1 MTAFPID
8 NVRELFP
15 ALKRTYN
22 GMSAVYLDGPGG
34 SQVVKTAIEA
44 MVSYMSNGGANLHG
58 QFPSSRETEDYI
70 AQARSIVGDLVG
82 AEENEVAFGQ
92 NSTSLAF
99 SISRALSK
107 QWQEEDE
114 IVVTE
119 IDHRANVDPWLTAA
133 RDNNL
138 NVRWLKVD
146 TETLSLDLTDLEEQL
161 MKKRNSSRL
170 H

>member
-1 MTAFPID
+1 
-8 NVRELFP
+8 
-15 ALKRTYN
+15 
-22 GMSAVYLDGPGG
+22 
-34 SQVVKTAIEA
+34 
-44 MVSYMSNGGANLHG
+44 
-58 QFPSSRETEDYI
+58 
-70 AQARSIVGDLVG
+70 
-82 AEENEVAFGQ
+82 VAFGQ